1 MGSQNRMEGSGHTY
15 FYSMSEKLPPG
26 YLILRVRE
34 AGYRV
39 TAARMS
45 VCQVLEEAD
54 EHINAE
60 ELCAKAQSILPA
72 INLASVYRT
81 LTILDELGLVHEVRI
96 GTLPGRWAVAS
107 NEAELHLH
115 CMECEGVF
123 HHPLKDTLAHLLD
136 HINEDHGFAI
146 QRANLVL
153 NGVCGNCR
161 ASDLK

>member
-1 MGSQNRMEGSGHTY
+1 MGSQNRVKTVGDTY
-15 FYSMSEKLPPG
+15 FYGMSEKLPPG

-39 TAARMS
+39 TAARMA
-45 VCQVLEEAD
+45 VCQVLEEAE

-60 ELCAKAQSILPA
+60 ELCAEAQKVLPA

-107 NEAELHLH
+107 SETELHLH
-115 CMECEGVF
+115 CIECEGVS
-123 HHPLKDTLAHLLD
+123 HHPLHDTLEHLLD
-136 HINEDHGFAI
+136 HIYQDHGFEI

-153 NGVCGNCR
+153 NGVCENCR
-161 ASDLK
+161 KSDLK

>member
-1 MGSQNRMEGSGHTY
+1 
-15 FYSMSEKLPPG
+15 MSEKLPPG

-39 TAARMS
+39 TAARMA
-45 VCQVLEEAD
+45 VCQVLEES
-54 EHINAE
+54 ETHVNAE
-60 ELCAKAQSILPA
+60 ELCAEAQKILPA

-107 NEAELHLH
+107 GDAELHLH
-115 CMECEGVF
+115 CTECEAVY
-123 HHPLKDTLAHLLD
+123 HHPLKDTLEPLLD
-136 HINEDHGFAI
+136 HIKADHGFEV

-153 NGVCGNCR
+153 NGVCGNCMHNH
-161 ASDLK
+161 LK

>member
-1 MGSQNRMEGSGHTY
+1 
-15 FYSMSEKLPPG
+15 MSENLPPG

-39 TAARMS
+39 TAARMA
-45 VCQVLEEAD
+45 VCQVLEEAG

-60 ELCAKAQSILPA
+60 ELCDAAQKILPA

-96 GTLPGRWAVAS
+96 GTLPGRWAVARG
-107 NEAELHLH
+107 EAELHLH
-115 CMECEGVF
+115 CVECEAMF
-123 HHPLKDTLAHLLD
+123 HHPLDDSLLAIFNHIKDG
-136 HINEDHGFAI
+136 HGFEI

-153 NGVCGNCR
+153 NGTCSNCQG
-161 ASDLK
+161 SPIK

>member
-1 MGSQNRMEGSGHTY
+1 
-15 FYSMSEKLPPG
+15 MSEKLPPG

-39 TAARMS
+39 TAARMA

-54 EHINAE
+54 GHINAE
-60 ELCAKAQSILPA
+60 EICAEAQKVLPA

-96 GTLPGRWAVAS
+96 GTMPGRWAVAS
-107 NEAELHLH
+107 SEAEIHLH
-115 CMECEGVF
+115 CTECEGVS
-123 HHPLKDTLAHLLD
+123 HHPLQDTLENLLD
-136 HINEDHGFAI
+136 HIYHGHGFKI

-153 NGVCGNCR
+153 NGVCKDCQKN
-161 ASDLK
+161 DLK